1 MPPDPFDL
9 DATIAGAIFD
19 FAGYLAIQPD
29 MSPAIDLPA
38 TIMAWAAK
46 RQLSLV
52 NADPETWLQARR
64 PSSCS
69 GSPTP
74 YKNA

>member
-19 FAGYLAIQPD
+19 FAGYLAIQPG

-38 TIMAWAAK
+38 TIIAWADK
-46 RQLSLV
+46 RQLSLL
-52 NADPETWLQARR
+52 NADPQAWTTARQT
-64 PSSCS
+64 PSCS
-69 GSPTP
+69 ESPP
-74 YKNA
+74 R